1 MNRFLEF
8 LKQAVAKLGL
18 ESKFA
23 AKELTAEEQKSLIAA
38 YEEASGTK
46 FAEDLAA
53 YQAAQ
58 KEAAETQAMAEAFKE
73 LASIFGKEVTPQT
86 NAEEV
91 ISNIKASI
99 DEMKATIGRLGS
111 MSQGDEPQKTL
122 NGPRISISGAHTK
135 EFAFGVQHPMF
146 ASDKR
151 WNRIAIT
158 GRRDNEAS
166 DEESAE
172 FKREFN
178 KYASSLAD
186 RYSALVR
193 SNGLESVRKGTADY
207 SLLDDA
213 EIGTQYFVRRQDAL
227 IARIDSFPS
236 LSGIFPTRSNI
247 QDGDVLT
254 NVLFQELS
262 QAYQKGHL
270 SKGGYTLQP
279 EKARV
284 HKVMMKYLIED
295 MTWIE
300 ESYLGYL
307 NTSGSDP
314 VKWSMI
320 EWLVLCIAE
329 QLNAEQIER
338 QVLGYRVEPKAGE
351 NASGMFAST
360 GVVHRLLS
368 YFDND
373 RKVLP
378 FFDEELAEYG
388 KADIGDVLEA
398 FMDRLSERVRN
409 SSQYTVYVNAKHKPW
424 FKAWYTATYGTNA
437 DFSGVQFKVP
447 NYDNP
452 IVFVPGMK
460 NLKLIF
466 ATIPGNIQLLEFV
479 PGERNKMR
487 FQQDLEEVWVS
498 SYWKEGAGVTY
509 SGKKFNSLD
518 ELKAADAT
526 EQIIFMNWPMT
537 EVDPDATTID
547 GKTDMFFKT
556 GVNTKA
562 TALTDITNAQED
574 VIYRIEIG
582 DDAYPTTIA
591 KSGKFDQL
599 TAAWSPTKAGEYI
612 KLYCKGGKFYD
623 VERG

>member
-1 MNRFLEF
+1 MKFLDY
-8 LKQAVAKLGL
+8 LKQVLAKLGL

-23 AKELTAEEQKSLIAA
+23 AKALTAEEQKALVAA
-38 YEEASGTK
+38 YEELSGTR
-46 FAEDLAA
+46 FADDFAA

-58 KEAAETQAMAEAFKE
+58 AEAAENQAMADAFRE
-73 LASIFGKEVTPQT
+73 LASIFGNEVTPQT
-86 NAEEV
+86 KADDIV
-91 ISNIKASI
+91 ANIKASI
-99 DEMKATIGRLGS
+99 DDMKRTIEKLGG
-111 MSQGDEPQKTL
+111 MSQGDQPEKTVT
-122 NGPRISISGAHTK
+122 GPRISISGAHTK
-135 EFAFGVQHPMF
+135 DYAFGVQHPMF
-146 ASDKR
+146 AASKR
-151 WNRIAIT
+151 WNRIAIS
-158 GRRDNEAS
+158 GRRDGEATA
-166 DEESAE
+166 EESSA
-172 FKREFN
+172 FKKEFN
-178 KYASSLAD
+178 SYAEALSA
-186 RYSALVR
+186 RYTQLVR
-193 SNGLESVRKGTADY
+193 SNGLESVKKGTADY

-254 NVLFQELS
+254 NVLFKELS
-262 QAYQKGHL
+262 QAYQKGHI
-270 SKGGYTLQP
+270 SKGGYSLQP
-279 EKARV
+279 EKAKV

-329 QLNAEQIER
+329 QLNAEQTER
-338 QVLGYRVEPKAGE
+338 QVLGYRVDPKEGE
-351 NASGMFAST
+351 NGSGMFAST
-360 GVVHRLLS
+360 GIVHRLIS
-368 YFDND
+368 YFDKD

-378 FFDEELAEYG
+378 FFDSELATYD
-388 KADIGDVLEA
+388 KANIGDTLEA
-398 FMDRLSERVRN
+398 FMDAIAERVKN
-409 SSQYTVYVNAKHKPW
+409 PGQYTVYMNAKHKPW
-424 FKAWYTATYGTNA
+424 FKSWYTETYGTNA
-437 DFSGVQFKVP
+437 DFSGVQFRVP

-460 NLKLIF
+460 NLKFIF
-466 ATIPGNIQLLEFV
+466 ATIPGNIQLLENV

-487 FQQDLEEVWVS
+487 FQQDLEEVWVC
-498 SYWKEGAGVTY
+498 SYWKEGAGVTF
-509 SGKKFNSLD
+509 SGKKYDSLAKLRTAD
-518 ELKAADAT
+518 AAD
-526 EQIIFMNWPMT
+526 QIIFMNWPS
-537 EVDPDATTID
+537 VDVAADATTID

-556 GVNTKA
+556 GKNTKA

-582 DDAYPTTIA
+582 DASFPTSIA
-591 KSGKFDQL
+591 KSGKFNQISS
-599 TAAWSPTKAGEYI
+599 AWSPTAVGEYI

>member
-86 NAEEV
+86 SAEEV

-111 MSQGDEPQKTL
+111 MSQGDETQKTL

-398 FMDRLSERVRN
+398 FMDRLSERVKN
-409 SSQYTVYVNAKHKPW
+409 SGQYTVYVNAKHKPW

-509 SGKKFNSLD
+509 SGKKFSSLD

-582 DDAYPTTIA
+582 DEAYPTTIA

-612 KLYCKGGKFYD
+612 KLYCKDGKFYD

>member
-1 MNRFLEF
+1 MRFLDF

-23 AKELTAEEQKSLIAA
+23 AKELTADEQKALIAA
-38 YEEASGTK
+38 YEEASGTR
-46 FAEDLAA
+46 FADDLAA

-58 KEAAETQAMAEAFKE
+58 QEAAETQAMAAAFKE
-73 LASIFGKEVTPQT
+73 LASIFGRDVTAQT
-86 NAEEV
+86 DTNEI

-99 DEMKATIGRLGS
+99 DEMKSTISRLGN
-111 MSQGDEPQKTL
+111 MSQGEDPAKTI
-122 NGPRISISGAHTK
+122 NGPKISISGAHTK
-135 EFAFGVQHPMF
+135 DYAFGVQHPMF
-146 ASDKR
+146 AASKR
-151 WNRIAIT
+151 WNRIAIS
-158 GRRDNEAS
+158 GRRDNEAT
-166 DEESAE
+166 DEESSE
-172 FKREFN
+172 FKKEFN
-178 KYASSLAD
+178 RFATSLAD
-186 RYSALVR
+186 RYALLVR
-193 SNGLESVRKGTADY
+193 SNGLDSVRKGTADY

-254 NVLFQELS
+254 NVLFRELS

-338 QVLGYRVEPKAGE
+338 QVLGYRVEPKEGE
-351 NASGMFAST
+351 NASGMFGAT

-368 YFDND
+368 YYDKD

-378 FFDEELAEYG
+378 FMSEDLADYD
-388 KADIGDVLEA
+388 KSNIGDTIEA
-398 FMDRLSERVRN
+398 FMDAIAERVKN
-409 SSQYTVYVNAKHKPW
+409 PGQYTVYVNAKHKPW
-424 FKAWYTATYGTNA
+424 FKAWYTSTYGTNA

-447 NYDNP
+447 NHDNP

-466 ATIPGNIQLLEFV
+466 ATIPGNIQLLENV

-487 FQQDLEEVWVS
+487 FQQDLEEVWVC
-498 SYWKEGAGVTY
+498 SYWKEGAGATY
-509 SGKKFNSLD
+509 SGKKYGTLD
-518 ELKAADAT
+518 ELKAADASD
-526 EQIIFMNWPMT
+526 QIIFMNWPMADV
-537 EVDPDATTID
+537 EADATAID
-547 GKTDMFFKT
+547 GKTDMFFRT

-562 TALTDITNAQED
+562 TALADITNARED

-582 DDAYPTTIA
+582 DATYPTTIA

-612 KLYCKGGKFYD
+612 KLYCKDGKFYD

>member
-1 MNRFLEF
+1 MKFLDY
-8 LKQAVAKLGL
+8 LKQVLAKLGL

-23 AKELTAEEQKSLIAA
+23 AKALTAEEQKALVAA
-38 YEEASGTK
+38 YEELSGTR
-46 FAEDLAA
+46 FADDFAA

-58 KEAAETQAMAEAFKE
+58 AEAAENQAMAAAFRE
-73 LASIFGKEVTPQT
+73 LASIFGNEVTPQT
-86 NAEEV
+86 KADDIV
-91 ISNIKASI
+91 ANIKASI
-99 DEMKATIGRLGS
+99 DDMKRTIEKLGG
-111 MSQGDEPQKTL
+111 MSQGDQPEKTVT
-122 NGPRISISGAHTK
+122 GPRISISGAHTK
-135 EFAFGVQHPMF
+135 DYAFGVQHPMF
-146 ASDKR
+146 AASKR
-151 WNRIAIT
+151 WNRIAIS
-158 GRRDNEAS
+158 GRRDGEATA
-166 DEESAE
+166 EESSA
-172 FKREFN
+172 FKKEFN
-178 KYASSLAD
+178 SYAEALSA
-186 RYSALVR
+186 RYTQLVR
-193 SNGLESVRKGTADY
+193 SNGLESVKKGTADY

-254 NVLFQELS
+254 NVLFKELS
-262 QAYQKGHL
+262 QAYQKGHI
-270 SKGGYTLQP
+270 SKGGYSLQP
-279 EKARV
+279 EKAKV

-320 EWLVLCIAE
+320 EWLVLCMAE

-338 QVLGYRVEPKAGE
+338 QVLGYRVDPKEGE
-351 NASGMFAST
+351 NGSGMFAST
-360 GVVHRLLS
+360 GIVHRLIS
-368 YFDND
+368 YFDKD

-378 FFDEELAEYG
+378 FFDSELATYD
-388 KADIGDVLEA
+388 KANIGDTLEA
-398 FMDRLSERVRN
+398 FMDAIAERVKN
-409 SSQYTVYVNAKHKPW
+409 PGQYTVYMNAKHKPW
-424 FKAWYTATYGTNA
+424 FKSWYTETYGTNA
-437 DFSGVQFKVP
+437 DFSGVQFRVP

-460 NLKLIF
+460 NLKFIF
-466 ATIPGNIQLLEFV
+466 ATIPGNIQLLENV

-487 FQQDLEEVWVS
+487 FQQDLEEVWVC
-498 SYWKEGAGVTY
+498 SYWKEGAGVTF
-509 SGKKFNSLD
+509 SGKKYDSLAKLRTAD
-518 ELKAADAT
+518 AAD
-526 EQIIFMNWPMT
+526 QIIFMNWPS
-537 EVDPDATTID
+537 VDVAADATTID

-556 GVNTKA
+556 GKNTKA

-582 DDAYPTTIA
+582 DASLPTSIA
-591 KSGKFDQL
+591 KSGKFDQISS
-599 TAAWSPTKAGEYI
+599 AWSPSAVGEYI

>member
-1 MNRFLEF
+1 MKFLEF

-23 AKELTAEEQKSLIAA
+23 AKALTADEQKALIAA
-38 YEEASGTK
+38 YEEASGTR
-46 FAEDLAA
+46 FADDLAA
-53 YQAAQ
+53 YQAAR
-58 KEAAETQAMAEAFKE
+58 KEAAENQAMAEAFKE
-73 LASIFGKEVTPQT
+73 LASVFGREVTPQSDS
-86 NAEEV
+86 NEIVA
-91 ISNIKASI
+91 NIKASI
-99 DEMKATIGRLGS
+99 DEMKTTIEKLGK
-111 MSQGDEPQKTL
+111 MSQGDEPSKVV

-135 EFAFGVQHPMF
+135 DWAFGVQHPMF
-146 ASDKR
+146 ATSKR

-166 DEESAE
+166 DEEAAD

-178 KYASSLAD
+178 RFATSLAD
-186 RYSALVR
+186 RYAALVR
-193 SNGLESVRKGTADY
+193 SNGLDSVKKGTADY

-254 NVLFQELS
+254 NVLFKELS

-279 EKARV
+279 EKAKV

-338 QVLGYRVEPKAGE
+338 HILGYRVEPKEGE
-351 NASGMFAST
+351 NASGMFGAT
-360 GVVHRLLS
+360 GVIHRLIS
-368 YFDND
+368 YYDKD

-378 FFDEELAEYG
+378 FFDGDLAEYD

-398 FMDRLSERVRN
+398 FMDKISERVKN
-409 SSQYTVYVNAKHKPW
+409 PGQYTVYVNAKHKPW
-424 FKAWYTATYGTNA
+424 FKAWYTSTYGTNA
-437 DFSGVQFKVP
+437 DFSGVQFNVP

-460 NLKLIF
+460 NLKFIF
-466 ATIPGNIQLLEFV
+466 ATIPGNIQLLENV
-479 PGERNKMR
+479 PGERNKVR
-487 FQQDLEEVWVS
+487 FQQDLEEVWVA
-498 SYWKEGAGVTY
+498 SYWKEGAGVTF
-509 SGKKFNSLD
+509 SGKKYDTLD
-518 ELKAADAT
+518 DLKAADGAD
-526 EQIIFMNWPMT
+526 QIIFMNWPLT
-537 EVDPDATTID
+537 AVEADATTID
-547 GKTDMFFKT
+547 GKTDMFFRT

-574 VIYRIEIG
+574 VIYRLEIG
-582 DDAYPTTIA
+582 DATFPTTIA

-599 TAAWSPTKAGEYI
+599 TSAWSPTKAGEYI
-612 KLYCKGGKFYD
+612 KLYCKEGKFYD